1 MAHFFVGAAIIFIGV
16 NLYYFFM
23 NKTYRKS
30 YFSTALFF
38 KLFFVLI
45 GITFGFSVL
54 YYALAQQDIILVESI
69 SNRKPIDHSYSNLL
83 YFSGVTILSIGYG
96 DMLPVGPAR
105 FFSIIEAAIGVLL
118 PTAYFLKALDRSK
131 KENDE

>member
-1 MAHFFVGAAIIFIGV
+1 MAHFFVGAAIIFIGL

-45 GITFGFSVL
+45 GITFGFAVL
-54 YYALAQQDIILVESI
+54 YYALAQQDTILVESI
-69 SNRKPIDHSYSNLL
+69 SKREPIDHSFSNLL

-96 DMLPVGPAR
+96 DMLPVGTAR